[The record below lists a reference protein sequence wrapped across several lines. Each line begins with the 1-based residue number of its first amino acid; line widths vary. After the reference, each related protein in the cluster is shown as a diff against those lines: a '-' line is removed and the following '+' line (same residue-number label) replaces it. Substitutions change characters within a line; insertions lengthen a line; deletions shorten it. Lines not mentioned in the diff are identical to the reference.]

1 MPFASSN
8 GASLYYEATGAGF
21 PLVFVHE
28 FGGDYR
34 SWEPQVRYFSRRYLC
49 VTYNARGYPPSDV
62 PKEPSAYSQAIAP
75 GELVTPR
82 PAGRGRGEQVVVLYG
97 LCGSD
102 LPSVSGDPN
111 RV

>member
-1 MPFASSN
+1 MPFASAN

-49 VTYNARGYPPSDV
+49 VTDNARGYPPSAV
-62 PKEPSAYSQAIAP
+62 PKEPSPYSEAIPRADP
-75 GELVTPR
+75 GWVLRPR
-82 PAGRGRGEQVVVLYG
+82 RITSAAADG
-97 LCGSD
+97 LSKG
-102 LPSVSGDPN
+102 GFAT
-111 RV
+111 R